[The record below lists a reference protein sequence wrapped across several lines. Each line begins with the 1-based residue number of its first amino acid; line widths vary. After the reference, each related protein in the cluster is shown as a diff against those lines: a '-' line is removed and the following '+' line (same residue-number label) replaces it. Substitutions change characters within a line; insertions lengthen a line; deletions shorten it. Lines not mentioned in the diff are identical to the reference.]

1 MRGWPLPR
9 RLYRTVATNQATP
22 RPRPPI
28 LPQQQWTA
36 PALCVNRRV
45 AAVAAAAIDATLL
58 GAKATL
64 LHNLAKKF
72 IDRGAAATAADK

>member
-22 RPRPPI
+22 RPRSPI
-28 LPQQQWTA
+28 LPQQQWTT

-64 LHNLAKKF
+64 LHNLAEKF